1 MIPEEQYEQD
11 MDATQLERPGPDA
24 PDSTAFVI
32 ENDSQA
38 DWALRKLGALQSD
51 DAEREAFVTAE
62 LARLEQWEQQQT
74 LKSQRAQEYFTSLLR
89 AYYARLRQAGKV
101 NARNKT
107 YSLPH
112 GKLSMRTHEP
122 QWLRDAPALLA
133 WADELGLVLIKKE
146 LDWPALKA
154 RLIPDG
160 TGAIDAQ
167 TGEVIP
173 GLTLARAPGETF
185 AAKPALD
192 G

>member
-1 MIPEEQYEQD
+1 MTPEEQYEQD
-11 MDATQLERPGPDA
+11 MDAEQLAATGPDA
-24 PDSTAFVI
+24 ADSTAFVI

-38 DWALRKLGALQSD
+38 DWALRKLVALQSD

-112 GKLSMRTHEP
+112 GKLSMRAHEP
-122 QWLRDAPALLA
+122 QWLKDAPALLA

-146 LDWPALKA
+146 VDWPAIKA

-160 TGAIDAQ
+160 TGAVDAQ

-185 AAKPALD
+185 SAKPASD